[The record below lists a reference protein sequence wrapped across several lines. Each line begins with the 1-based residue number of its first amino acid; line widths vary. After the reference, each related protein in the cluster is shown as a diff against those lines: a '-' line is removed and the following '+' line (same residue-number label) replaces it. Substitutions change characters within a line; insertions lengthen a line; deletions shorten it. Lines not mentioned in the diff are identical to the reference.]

1 MSNNFLAKLKGI
13 LIFCSHDSSLNN
25 VPLMLHDR
33 VYLLLISKSSQL
45 LSEPVPYS
53 VNYYFMAE
61 HYGLSELSNTIENR

>member
-1 MSNNFLAKLKGI
+1 
-13 LIFCSHDSSLNN
+13 
-25 VPLMLHDR
+25 MLHDR

-61 HYGLSELSNTIENR
+61 HYGLSKLSNTIENR

>member
-1 MSNNFLAKLKGI
+1 
-13 LIFCSHDSSLNN
+13 
-25 VPLMLHDR
+25 MLHDR

-53 VNYYFMAE
+53 VNSYFMAE